1 LLRLLA
7 GAHRGHR
14 GRDKKPGFLRKNL
27 VSEGQLK
34 MSNVQGLSEAEVVAR
49 RARGL
54 GNDVQLGTSLS
65 YVEILRR
72 NALTFINM
80 VLFSLGVVLILMGR
94 LGDAVVTAGLVLM
107 NVVVGVVQEGRAK
120 RTLDQI
126 ALLTRPRATVVRE
139 GQARTLD
146 PSEIVLGDVL
156 ALGPGDQVVVD
167 GQIIGEGCIEV
178 DESLLTGESDLIP
191 KQAGDAVYS
200 GSFCV
205 TGSAVYE
212 AQEVGGECLANQL
225 TLGARAFRQ
234 VKTPLQ
240 QDVDLVIR
248 VLVFLAAQLGI
259 FLALS
264 AVLKGLSVVESVQ
277 VAAVIASLVPQGLFA
292 MITLAYAMAAVRI
305 AGQGALV
312 QRANAVE
319 SLSNVSTLCLDKTG
333 TLTTNRIQLRA
344 LRPVGVTEDELRRL
358 LGDYVASASS
368 ANRTAE
374 AIAVACGG
382 QARPVRAEVPFS
394 SARKWSALA
403 FDDGALRGTFVLGAP
418 EMIQPYLQADQEV
431 QDYVQ
436 QRAARGLRVL
446 LFAHRSQVRPL
457 HDGNGEPQ
465 LPPDLAPL
473 GVLSFSDELRPEAQ
487 ATLRGFG
494 EAGVQLKIISGDSPH
509 TVAALAQQAGL
520 GPDIEA
526 VSGLELAEMDE
537 AQLAQTVEEAT
548 IFGRITPQQKEQL
561 VRALRARGDYVAMI
575 GDGVNDV
582 LSLKQAH
589 LGIAM
594 QSGSQAARSVADI
607 VLLNDSFAV
616 LPAAFREG
624 QRIVNGMQDIVRL
637 FLTRTFYVTFLI
649 LGAAI
654 VGVAFPV
661 TPKHNSILALLTVGI
676 PTLALAAWARPDA
689 PPPNLLRSVSHFVF
703 PASFTVGAVAIAVYL
718 AYLQATDDL
727 LLART
732 ALTTTTVLCGLTLIP
747 FVEPPTPAWV
757 GGDELSGDWRPIFL
771 ALGMLVFYGVVM
783 GSPSLRESFELASLR
798 GIDWALIAG
807 VVLAWGVVLRFA
819 WRRQFFER
827 WLGERVNG

>member
-1 LLRLLA
+1 
-7 GAHRGHR
+7 
-14 GRDKKPGFLRKNL
+14 
-27 VSEGQLK
+27 
-34 MSNVQGLSEAEVVAR
+34 MSGVQGLSEAEVVAR

-54 GNDVQLGTSLS
+54 GNDVQFGTSRS

-72 NALTFINM
+72 NAFTFINT
-80 VLFSLGVVLILMGR
+80 VLFVLGVILILMGR

-126 ALLTRPRATVVRE
+126 ALLTRPQATVVRE
-139 GQARTLD
+139 GQERTLD

-167 GQIIGEGCIEV
+167 GQIVGEGRVEV

-212 AQEVGGECLANQL
+212 AQKVGGECLANQL
-225 TLGARAFRQ
+225 TLGARVFRQ

-240 QDVDLVIR
+240 QDVDLVVR

-259 FLALS
+259 LLALS

-277 VAAVIASLVPQGLFA
+277 VTAVIASLVPQGLFA

-305 AGQGALV
+305 AGQGALI

-344 LRPVGVTEDELRRL
+344 LRPVGVTEDELRQL
-358 LGDYVASASS
+358 LGDYVASASG

-374 AIAVACGG
+374 AIASACGG
-382 QARPVRAEVPFS
+382 QARPVWAEVPFS

-403 FDDGALRGTFVLGAP
+403 FDGGTFVLGAP
-418 EMIQPYLQADQEV
+418 EMLQPYVQVDQDV
-431 QDYVQ
+431 RDYVQ

-446 LFAHRSQVRPL
+446 LFAHRSQARSL
-457 HDGNGEPQ
+457 HDGNGDPQ
-465 LPPDLAPL
+465 LPSDLAPL

-520 GPDIEA
+520 GPDIGV
-526 VSGLELAEMDE
+526 VSGLELDEMDE
-537 AQLAQTVEEAT
+537 AQLTQTVEETT

-616 LPAAFREG
+616 LPSAFREG

-661 TPKHNSILALLTVGI
+661 APKHNSILALLTVGI
-676 PTLALAAWARPDA
+676 PTLALAAWARPDT

-703 PASFTVGAVAIAVYL
+703 PASFTVGVVATAVYL

-727 LLART
+727 FLART

-747 FVEPPTPAWV
+747 FVEPPTPAWA
-757 GGDELSGDWRPIFL
+757 GGDELSGDRRPVFL
-771 ALGMLVFYGVVM
+771 ALGMLVLYGLVM
-783 GSPSLRESFELASLR
+783 WSPSLRESFELASLR
-798 GIDWALIAG
+798 EIDWALIAG
-807 VVLAWGVVLRFA
+807 VVVVWGVVLRFV

-827 WLGERVNG
+827 WLGVEIERINGWGNG